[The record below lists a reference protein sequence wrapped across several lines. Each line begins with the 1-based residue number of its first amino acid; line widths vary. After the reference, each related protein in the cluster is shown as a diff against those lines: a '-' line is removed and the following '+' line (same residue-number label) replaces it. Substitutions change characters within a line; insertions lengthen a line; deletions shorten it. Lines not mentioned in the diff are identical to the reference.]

1 VIATLFYHPILLS
14 FDSELWLLLPL
25 CFAVGLVY
33 KAIRIND
40 LRRLPREML
49 FLMAYMV
56 VGLTVLCAAL
66 WLIQEYWP

>member
-1 VIATLFYHPILLS
+1 MAWHAFYNPITLS
-14 FDSELWLLLPL
+14 FTSELWLLFPL

-33 KAIRIND
+33 KAIRIDD

-56 VGLTVLCAAL
+56 LGLAALCVAL